1 MTLAVEVIINAG
13 SGCVTDDVCD
23 EIARLFAD
31 SGINAHIRH
40 VDSKNIAGAAEQAAA
55 GNADIVVAAGGDG
68 TIGTVASALVNG
80 PKSLGVIPLGTL
92 NNFSK
97 DLGIPQDIPSA
108 IEIIAADH
116 TARIDVGN
124 VNGRHFINNSSIGLY
139 PRIVRHREKQQR
151 LGRGKWWAAAWA
163 ALRMMQIS
171 PFLRVKLKLD
181 NEELARK
188 TLFVFIGNNAYE
200 MDLYNI
206 GRRSRLDRGVL
217 SVYLLRGRGRWGV
230 IAMVIRTFMG
240 LLRQTKNFEELQTD
254 ELTIEMRRKK
264 ILVATDG
271 EVSVMD
277 APLRYKIEPG
287 ALNVIV
293 PGTQ

>member
-1 MTLAVEVIINAG
+1 MPLSVEVIINGG

-23 EIARLFAD
+23 EIGRLFAHAD
-31 SGINAHIRH
+31 IDARIHRVEST
-40 VDSKNIAGAAEQAAA
+40 NIAEKVQQAAE
-55 GNADIVVAAGGDG
+55 GNADIVAAAGGDG
-68 TIGTVASALVNG
+68 TISTVASALVNSS
-80 PKSLGVIPLGTL
+80 KALGVIPLGTL

-97 DLGIPQDIPSA
+97 DLGIPQDLPSA
-108 IEIIAADH
+108 IEVIAAKH
-116 TARIDVGN
+116 TAKIDVGS
-124 VNGRHFINNSSIGLY
+124 VNGRHFLNNSSIGLY
-139 PRIVRHREKQQR
+139 PRIVRDREKQQR

-181 NEELARK
+181 DNELARK

-206 GRRSRLDRGVL
+206 GRRSHLDRGVL

-230 IAMVIRTFMG
+230 VLMVIRTFLG

-254 ELTIEMRRKK
+254 ELIIEMRKQK

-277 APLRYKIEPG
+277 APLRYMIEPG

-293 PGTQ
+293 PRSE

>member
-1 MTLAVEVIINAG
+1 MAEAKPDRYPSSPRLAPDGKSVI
-13 SGCVTDDVCD
+13 CD
-23 EIARLFAD
+23 QCGRRWDPGKGE
-31 SGINAHIRH
+31 H
-40 VDSKNIAGAAEQAAA
+40 
-55 GNADIVVAAGGDG
+55 
-68 TIGTVASALVNG
+68 
-80 PKSLGVIPLGTL
+80 PLC
-92 NNFSK
+92 
-97 DLGIPQDIPSA
+97 
-108 IEIIAADH
+108 IEC
-116 TARIDVGN
+116 
-124 VNGRHFINNSSIGLY
+124 
-139 PRIVRHREKQQR
+139 
-151 LGRGKWWAAAWA
+151 AAAWA

-206 GRRSRLDRGVL
+206 GRRSQLDRGVL
-217 SVYLLRGRGRWGV
+217 SVYLLRGLGRWGV

-240 LLRQTKNFEELQTD
+240 LLRQTKNFEELLTD